1 MGLVEKAAAAVD
13 KAKREQEKWSKIL
26 LEQRKK
32 QHQKNLENAGN
43 SLIFC
48 GFGLDREDLHIG
60 CMLYA
65 LEAMKENPEL
75 EEQLKAKGAAVLV
88 ANKKCGRK

>member
-32 QHQKNLENAGN
+32 QHQKNFY
-43 SLIFC
+43 LI
-48 GFGLDREDLHIG
+48 
-60 CMLYA
+60 
-65 LEAMKENPEL
+65 
-75 EEQLKAKGAAVLV
+75 Q
-88 ANKKCGRK
+88 